1 MAKNFPLNQLLY
13 LAINFP
19 NFDSTLYF
27 QKLTQRNYFKLKSHL
42 FDFLINLID

>member
-1 MAKNFPLNQLLY
+1 MAKNFPLNQLQY

-19 NFDSTLYF
+19 HFDYIPYF
-27 QKLTQRNYFKLKSHL
+27 QKQTQRNYFKLKSHL